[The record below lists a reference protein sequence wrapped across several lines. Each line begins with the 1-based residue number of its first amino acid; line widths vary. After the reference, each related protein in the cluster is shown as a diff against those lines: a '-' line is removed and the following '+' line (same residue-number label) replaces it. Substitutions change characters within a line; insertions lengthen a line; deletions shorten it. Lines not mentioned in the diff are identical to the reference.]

1 MEARAR
7 RYDPVHGLGGIA
19 KALSQK
25 LHSLTSELA
34 FVYQQIQFHRHH
46 SGVMQQEHR
55 QVESNEASPSPLRAA
70 VPFSS
75 LQECGS
81 SSVTVSISLPH
92 ICAMSITRYFS
103 LVVNV

>member
-7 RYDPVHGLGGIA
+7 RSDPVHGLGGIA

-25 LHSLTSELA
+25 LNNLASELA
-34 FVYQQIQFHRHH
+34 LVNQQNQFHRHR
-46 SGVMQQEHR
+46 SGVMQQEHQ
-55 QVESNEASPSPLRAA
+55 QVESNEASPAPLRAA

-81 SSVTVSISLPH
+81 SHTVS
-92 ICAMSITRYFS
+92 
-103 LVVNV
+103 